1 MLASLTSM
9 QLESNLSRFGNPP
22 RLSQLGNRSSGRYPS
37 TSAVPLVLYC
47 LRHRSMNDLRFIQAI
62 GDFAVLH
69 PKPPPGSVLGGYEG
83 QPLGW
88 EGNTPITSPHRFP
101 PPWTVEQTP
110 EGSKVFARLRGAW

>member
-9 QLESNLSRFGNPP
+9 HLESNLSRFWNPP
-22 RLSQLGNRSSGRYPS
+22 TIHSARKSPSGRYPS
-37 TSAVPLVLYC
+37 ASAVRFVLYC

-88 EGNTPITSPHRFP
+88 EGNIPMTFTTPFP
-101 PPWTVEQTP
+101 TTVD
-110 EGSKVFARLRGAW
+110 GRADA